1 MGKRNT
7 RNARKTIKR
16 PITNNSKSHIVMT
29 FIQILNVVKLYHW
42 RTKSFA
48 QHKATDDLY
57 SKLNEH
63 IDLFVEILMGK
74 DASRIRMVEK
84 RIRLIDAKNTDEI
97 KDRMHEYRA
106 FLIDITKYFTNRDT
120 DLLNVRD
127 EILGDVNQFL
137 YLLTLT

>member
-29 FIQILNVVKLYHW
+29 FIQMLNVVKLYHW

>member
-7 RNARKTIKR
+7 RKTIKR

-29 FIQILNVVKLYHW
+29 FIQMLNVVKLYHW